1 MAYCLARTKPLYE
14 PTWTGLGLKWLLEK
28 KLIHLQCLKYPLF
41 TLHWFLSKH
50 NWQHRKGILSD
61 KNPWWVWSGWF
72 FLMNVGTVN
81 STSAKN
87 FSEILNELYIF
98 SFKKMD
104 LRMPPGNWRPFCL
117 GLNILTS
124 ISPHLIPIAILFVTQ
139 PFMILNDWTT
149 WLISW
154 VVTVRWVSSI

>member
-28 KLIHLQCLKYPLF
+28 KLIHLQCLKHPLF

-50 NWQHRKGILSD
+50 NWQHRRGYLVREK
-61 KNPWWVWSGWF
+61 PT
-72 FLMNVGTVN
+72 VGLKQMIFPHECWYTVN
-81 STSAKN
+81 STCAKN

-104 LRMPPGNWRPFCL
+104 LRMPSGNWRPFCL

-149 WLISW
+149 WLISRM
-154 VVTVRWVSSI
+154 VTVR